1 MQIYLSYLLDLHE
14 IVDYHI
20 VHSHRAV
27 PHMPSNWFKT
37 TNNTM
42 CQILKVTYMSCLGR
56 VFESLTNKI
65 QILEDSEVFGTSG
78 FWFWA
83 IEPIHKTGND
93 GKLPVW
99 LNLMLFYCSVFFETA
114 DYNVWKS
121 FFGYVFYC
129 FPSFPAFSS
138 NRPGLIRSF
147 KF

>member
-83 IEPIHKTGND
+83 IEPVHKTGND

-114 DYNVWKS
+114 DYNFCLKELLWICFLLLSVVS
-121 FFGYVFYC
+121 GVFVESTWPNT
-129 FPSFPAFSS
+129 FA
-138 NRPGLIRSF
+138 
-147 KF
+147 